1 MACQLL
7 LFTLCLCKAF
17 RTVLAGFNKPRMR
30 PSRSNPGWWY
40 CYGSDG
46 FGCES
51 PTMEMAYDGWLMLCA

>member
-1 MACQLL
+1 MNHLA
-7 LFTLCLCKAF
+7 
-17 RTVLAGFNKPRMR
+17 VLVGFDKPRMR